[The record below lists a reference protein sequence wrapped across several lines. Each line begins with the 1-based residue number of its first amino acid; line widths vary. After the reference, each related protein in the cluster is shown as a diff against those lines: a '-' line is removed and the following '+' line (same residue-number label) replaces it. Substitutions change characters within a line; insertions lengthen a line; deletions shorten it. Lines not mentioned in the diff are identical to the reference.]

1 MIRHRLIKLRRDWL
15 WIADSDRGLAALL
28 IFLTLYIFIVY
39 PLLGGEVI
47 RGGAVGISFSLI
59 LATGIAATST
69 HHAVRISVVI
79 LALVALASH
88 WANVIVSGRV
98 DHMISVAAAAA
109 FFAVQA
115 WHLSRRV
122 FSGGD
127 VNIYSIMGGIAVY
140 LVLGVM
146 WANAYLFI
154 YLASPTTFL
163 FEPGVQASEPPV
175 SEMLYF
181 SFVTLTTLGYGDIV
195 PLHPFARSLVT
206 LEGLV
211 GQLFPAILLARLVT
225 LYQGASSKK

>member
-1 MIRHRLIKLRRDWL
+1 MIRHALVKAGRKWR

-39 PLLGGEVI
+39 PLLGTEVL

-79 LALVALASH
+79 LAIIALASH
-88 WANVIVSGRV
+88 WTNVILSGRT
-98 DHMISVAAAAA
+98 DHMISVAAAAL

-115 WHLSRRV
+115 WHLTKRV
-122 FSGGD
+122 FSGGE
-127 VNIYSIMGGIAVY
+127 VNAYRIMGGVAVY
-140 LVLGVM
+140 LVLGVL
-146 WANAYLFI
+146 WANVYLLL
-154 YLASPTTFL
+154 YLATPGTFL
-163 FEPGVQASEPPV
+163 FAPGVQVSEPPV

-181 SFVTLTTLGYGDIV
+181 SFVSLTTIGFGDIV
-195 PLHPFARSLVT
+195 PLHPFARSLST

-211 GQLFPAILLARLVT
+211 GQLYPAILLARLVT
-225 LYQGASSKK
+225 QYQRQHPGN